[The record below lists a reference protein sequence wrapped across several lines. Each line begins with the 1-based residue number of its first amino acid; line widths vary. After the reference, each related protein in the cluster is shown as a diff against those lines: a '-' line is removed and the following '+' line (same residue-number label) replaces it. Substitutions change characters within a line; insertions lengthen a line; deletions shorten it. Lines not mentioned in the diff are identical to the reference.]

1 MLRRCYVETLFGD
14 ESDDSS
20 SDDGDSEAEDSDDCS
35 SATNDSDVEGVR
47 CVFCRFDDTQ
57 CFACHNFE
65 IDSSERLLLRSG
77 KTVKMRPEFEDEDG
91 DSAVQAEILDDTAE
105 NRSVMQKFF
114 KQVISDAWKFA
125 RHADR
130 HHTRRCGW
138 SDISAVRI
146 SAMDVAYALQ
156 QQDRTIYGINY
167 MH

>member
-1 MLRRCYVETLFGD
+1 MLRRCY
-14 ESDDSS
+14 SS
-20 SDDGDSEAEDSDDCS
+20 SDDGGSEAEDSDDCI
-35 SATNDSDVEGVR
+35 SATNETDVEGVR
-47 CVFCRFDDTQ
+47 CVFCCFDDTQ

-91 DSAVQAEILDDTAE
+91 DSAVQAEISDDTAK
-105 NRSVMQKFF
+105 NRSIMPG
-114 KQVISDAWKFA
+114 SDAWKFA
-125 RHADR
+125 RHEDR

-156 QQDRTIYGINY
+156 QQDRTISGINY